1 MFVALVY
8 GPASAQDRIAL
19 SHDGDPD
26 AILAVID
33 RPAQPNGWCAVLFGG
48 GLAHDADWSL
58 PGAVDNNGE
67 PLQLTIDGRPTQDGR
82 AIAAALQ
89 KAGFTVAR
97 FGIERDVPDPSRAF
111 ESTLDLSRVAW
122 AELLKQ
128 MDAAPACTI
137 AVGHSLGAT
146 RAILAT
152 DGEAGGYV
160 LLAGAY
166 LSPTATGP
174 RALAHRAL
182 ESWGGEP
189 VGELA
194 FRVLSE
200 ARGDATEFS
209 AVDADANAELSGWE
223 LAAHER
229 VLSGVEPER
238 DEFRPGMKWASEV
251 LIESGRPAL
260 AIWGGLDDTSVHG
273 PLLTV
278 LAQRSG
284 GAPIECV
291 YEPLL
296 GHQLSAQV
304 GERVGPLDSGVVARI
319 VRFCVSATDVPVDS
333 AQESEP

>member
-1 MFVALVY
+1 MAISAALFCSPVF
-8 GPASAQDRIAL
+8 GQDRITL
-19 SHDGDPD
+19 PNDGSQD
-26 AILAVID
+26 AIHAVID
-33 RPAQPNGWCAVLFGG
+33 RPARPNGWCVVLFGG
-48 GLAHDADWSL
+48 GLTHDADWTL

-67 PLQLTIDGRPTQDGR
+67 SLQLTIDARPTRDGR
-82 AIAAALQ
+82 AIAAALCD
-89 KAGFTVAR
+89 AGFTVAR
-97 FGIERDVPDPSRAF
+97 FGIERGAADPLQAF
-111 ESTLDLSRVAW
+111 ESTLDFSRIAW
-122 AELLKQ
+122 AELLKYL
-128 MDAAPACTI
+128 DAAPARTI

-189 VGELA
+189 IGELA
-194 FRVLSE
+194 FRVRSE
-200 ARGDATEFS
+200 ARGDWSAFS
-209 AVDADANAELSGWE
+209 AVDADANGSLSGWE

-260 AIWGGLDDTSVHG
+260 SIWGGLDDTSVHG
-273 PLLTV
+273 PLLSA
-278 LAQRSG
+278 LAKRRG
-284 GAPIECV
+284 HERVECV
-291 YEPLL
+291 YEPDL
-296 GHQLSAQV
+296 GHNLSTEQDGLV
-304 GERVGPLDSGVVARI
+304 GPIEERVVAGI
-319 VRFCVSATDVPVDS
+319 VAFAMQVSRSDRDD
-333 AQESEP
+333 